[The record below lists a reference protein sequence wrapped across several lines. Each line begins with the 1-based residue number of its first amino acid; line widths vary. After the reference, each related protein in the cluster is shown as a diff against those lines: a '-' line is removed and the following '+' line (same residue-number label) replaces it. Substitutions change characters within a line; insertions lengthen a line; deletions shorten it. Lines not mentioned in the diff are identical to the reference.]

1 MILSM
6 PGAVAGLAFGVA
18 CALLVSWA
26 RARRPLSVSD
36 RIGPYVGIPGHT
48 DVVSAHRSLRSFA
61 FASRRHSDAST
72 AEVRRA
78 EVRRAGGRGV
88 RPSSREERLT
98 WAVLGALV
106 GAAAAGVMTVGD
118 PSPAAVVGL
127 GAVGAVAGLGLVDLR
142 RRSAERR
149 RVKQVDERVPV
160 LADLLALA
168 VSAGAG
174 PVIALDRA
182 AVVVDGPLA
191 EDVSGAIARI
201 TSGEAMESVLRELGG
216 SSPALRRLM
225 DAVLIS
231 LERGS
236 PLADVLRAQAHDARA
251 DERRRLMEAAGRK
264 DVAMVMP
271 IVFLVLPAVV
281 LIALFPG
288 LASMQLVVP

>member
-72 AEVRRA
+72 AEA
-78 EVRRAGGRGV
+78 RRAGGRGV

-174 PVIALDRA
+174 PIIALNRA
-182 AVVVDGPLA
+182 AAVVDGPLA

-288 LASMQLVVP
+288 LASMRLVVP

>member
-78 EVRRAGGRGV
+78 GGRGV

-127 GAVGAVAGLGLVDLR
+127 GAVGAVAGLGLVDQR

-174 PVIALDRA
+174 PIIALDRA
-182 AVVVDGPLA
+182 AAVVDGPLA

>member
-72 AEVRRA
+72 AEARRA
-78 EVRRAGGRGV
+78 CGRGV

-127 GAVGAVAGLGLVDLR
+127 GAVGAVAGVGLVDQR

-174 PVIALDRA
+174 PIIALNRA
-182 AVVVDGPLA
+182 AAVVDGPLA

>member
-72 AEVRRA
+72 A

-174 PVIALDRA
+174 PIIALDRA
-182 AVVVDGPLA
+182 AAVVDGPLA

-201 TSGEAMESVLRELGG
+201 TSGEAMESVLRELGS

-231 LERGS
+231 LER
-236 PLADVLRAQAHDARA
+236 
-251 DERRRLMEAAGRK
+251 
-264 DVAMVMP
+264 
-271 IVFLVLPAVV
+271 
-281 LIALFPG
+281 
-288 LASMQLVVP
+288 